1 MARPQFIVIEG
12 LDGSGKSTQIEMLKD
27 RLQGRGEACW
37 LTAEPTELPTGRF
50 IRSILRGDVSA
61 DPRTVAALYA
71 ADRIEHLHHPS
82 EGVLAQ
88 LAAGYHVIS
97 SRYYFSSLAYQA
109 EYADPGWVASLNLYA
124 KRTLPAD
131 LTIFLD
137 LSPEQSMERIES
149 RGAEKEMFENLEKL
163 AHVRE
168 SFQLAFEYFGEG
180 ENIWVIDASGD
191 PVEVA
196 DLIWEAYLGL
206 GE

>member
-27 RLQGRGEACW
+27 RLHGQGEACW

-50 IRSILRGDVSA
+50 IRSILRGELTA

-88 LAAGYHVIS
+88 LVAGYHVIS

-109 EYADPGWVASLNLYA
+109 EYADPAWIASLNLYA

-137 LSPEQSMERIES
+137 LSPEQSMERIEA
-149 RGAEKEMFENLEKL
+149 RGEEKEIFETLEKL

-180 ENIWVIDASGD
+180 ENIVIIDASGD

-206 GE
+206 EG